1 MSHSDEELLRDT
13 PSLRSIFDA
22 EMNGEANYVT
32 RFVGEGGVI
41 RDAAELEEST
51 QNAIVKNVG
60 KFFNFGALSSKKKGG
75 ASITKRATSL
85 RKNSTKKPQNLS
97 G

>member
-1 MSHSDEELLRDT
+1 MSHSDEELLGDA
-13 PSLRSIFDA
+13 PGLRSIFDA
-22 EMNGEANYVT
+22 EMNGESNYVA

-41 RDAAELEEST
+41 RDSAEVEETT
-51 QNAIVKNVG
+51 QNAIIKNVG

-85 RKNSTKKPQNLS
+85 RKNSAKKPQNLS